1 MLVSP
6 NIYDLSKQT
15 NWRRLVV
22 KFKKLFISFILLYV
36 FASGCVK
43 KVPCYPPEHY
53 AADPGAPYTAEEVS
67 VLTSKGYN
75 LAGTLTLPT
84 MGTPPYPAVLLITG
98 SSPQERDHMQDR
110 RAPVSN
116 YRPFRQIA
124 DAISRKGIAVLRMD
138 DQGTGCSAGDQLEN
152 VTIQERAD
160 DGRAGIA
167 YLRRRKEIDGNRIGL
182 LGLSEGANIGPMIA
196 ASDPS
201 IRAVVMMAPTASNG
215 YKIEE
220 YQRRR
225 MIDERSDL
233 TAAQKKRALEK
244 SMRGL
249 DQALARG
256 EGSPW
261 FRSFL
266 EYMPLPTVKKVF
278 CPALILHGD
287 KDAHIPVEHSQL
299 LEKVMRSSGNND
311 VTLIIFRNHN
321 HLFLE
326 DPNGNISGYA
336 DLLLHTYQLSENV
349 LSTITDWLS
358 FQLLVK

>member
-1 MLVSP
+1 MPVFPKICDS
-6 NIYDLSKQT
+6 SK
-15 NWRRLVV
+15 NEFKEVV
-22 KFKKLFISFILLYV
+22 VTSKELFTVFILLFA
-36 FASGCVK
+36 FASGCGK
-43 KVPCYPPEHY
+43 KVPCYPPENY
-53 AADPGAPYTAEEVS
+53 APDPGAPYTAEEVRIQ
-67 VLTSKGYN
+67 TQKGYK
-75 LAGTLTLPT
+75 LAGTLTLPA
-84 MGTPPYPAVLLITG
+84 MGTPPFPAVLLITG
-98 SSPQERDHMQDR
+98 SSPQERDHLQDR
-110 RAPVSN
+110 RKPVSY

-138 DQGTGCSAGDQLEN
+138 DQGTACSEGDQLEN

-160 DGRAGIA
+160 DSRAGIA
-167 YLRRRKEIDGNRIGL
+167 YLRHRNEINGNRIGL

-201 IRAVVMMAPTASNG
+201 IRALVMMAPTASNG
-215 YKIEE
+215 YKIIE
-220 YQRRR
+220 YQRRLK
-225 MIDERSDL
+225 IDERSEL
-233 TAAQKKRALEK
+233 TAAQKKTALEK

-249 DQALARG
+249 DKALARG

-266 EYMPLPTVKKVF
+266 AYMPLPTAEKVS

-299 LEKVMRSSGNND
+299 LEKAMRSSGNDD

-326 DPNGNISGYA
+326 DPKGDISGYA
-336 DLLLHTYQLSENV
+336 DLLQHTNQLSENV
-349 LSTITDWLS
+349 LSTITDWLGFHLS
-358 FQLLVK
+358 VE

>member
-1 MLVSP
+1 VTS
-6 NIYDLSKQT
+6 
-15 NWRRLVV
+15 
-22 KFKKLFISFILLYV
+22 KKLFTVLILFFV
-36 FASGCVK
+36 FASGCAK

-53 AADPGAPYTAEEVS
+53 APDPSAPYTAEEVRIP
-67 VLTSKGYN
+67 TPKGYN
-75 LAGTLTLPT
+75 LAGTLTLPV
-84 MGTPPYPAVLLITG
+84 MGTPPFPAVLLITG
-98 SSPQERDHMQDR
+98 SSPQERNHLQDR
-110 RAPVSN
+110 RAPVSH

-124 DAISRKGIAVLRMD
+124 DAITRKGIAVLRMD
-138 DQGTGCSAGDQLEN
+138 DQGTGCSEGDQLEN

-160 DGRAGIA
+160 DSRASIA

-196 ASDPS
+196 ASDRS

-215 YKIEE
+215 YKIIK
-220 YQRRR
+220 YQRRLK
-225 MIDERSDL
+225 IDERSDL
-233 TAAQKKRALEK
+233 TEAQKKSALEK

-266 EYMPLPTVKKVF
+266 AYMPLPTAKNVS

-299 LEKVMRSSGNND
+299 LEKVMRSSGNDD
-311 VTLIIFRNHN
+311 VTLIIFKNHN

-326 DPNGNISGYA
+326 DPNGNISGYV
-336 DLLLHTYQLSENV
+336 DLLQHTNQLSENV

-358 FQLLVK
+358 FHLLVK

>member
-1 MLVSP
+1 MA
-6 NIYDLSKQT
+6 SKKVFT
-15 NWRRLVV
+15 V
-22 KFKKLFISFILLYV
+22 FILLFA
-36 FASGCVK
+36 FASGCAK
-43 KVPCYPPEHY
+43 QVPCYPPEHY
-53 AADPGAPYTAEEVS
+53 APNPGAPYTAEEVRI
-67 VLTSKGYN
+67 LTPKGYN

-84 MGTPPYPAVLLITG
+84 MGAPPYPAVLLITG
-98 SSPQERDHMQDR
+98 SHPQDRNHLQNR
-110 RAPVSN
+110 RAPVSY

-124 DAISRKGIAVLRMD
+124 DAISRKGIAVLSMD
-138 DQGTGCSAGDQLEN
+138 DQGTGCSEGDPLEN

-160 DGRAGIA
+160 DSRAGIA
-167 YLRRRKEIDGNRIGL
+167 YLRHRNEIEGSRIGL
-182 LGLSEGANIGPMIA
+182 LGLSEGANIAPMIA

-220 YQRRR
+220 YQRRL

-233 TAAQKKRALEK
+233 TNDEKERALEK

-249 DQALARG
+249 DDALIRG
-256 EGSPW
+256 EGGPW
-261 FRSFL
+261 FRSYL
-266 EYMPLPTVKKVF
+266 AYMPLPTAKKVS

-299 LEKVMRSSGNND
+299 LEKVMRSSGNDD
-311 VTLIIFRNHN
+311 VTLIIFNDHN

-336 DLLLHTYQLSENV
+336 DLLQHTNQLSENV
-349 LSTITDWLS
+349 LSTITDWLGFHLS
-358 FQLLVK
+358 VE

>member
-1 MLVSP
+1 VA
-6 NIYDLSKQT
+6 SKKIFT
-15 NWRRLVV
+15 V
-22 KFKKLFISFILLYV
+22 IILLFV
-36 FASGCVK
+36 FASGCAK
-43 KVPCYPPEHY
+43 KIPCYPPEHY
-53 AADPGAPYTAEEVS
+53 APDPGAPYTAEEVRIPT
-67 VLTSKGYN
+67 LKGYI

-98 SSPQERDHMQDR
+98 SSPQDRDHLQDR
-110 RAPVSN
+110 RAPVSY

-124 DAISRKGIAVLRMD
+124 DAISRKGVSVLRMD
-138 DQGTGCSAGDQLEN
+138 DQGAGCSKGDQLEN

-160 DGRAGIA
+160 DSRAGIA
-167 YLRRRKEIDGNRIGL
+167 YLRHRNVIDGNRIGL

-215 YKIEE
+215 YKIIE
-220 YQRRR
+220 YQRRLK
-225 MIDERSDL
+225 IDERSDL
-233 TAAQKKRALEK
+233 TTAQKKRALEK

-249 DQALARG
+249 DHALARG

-261 FRSFL
+261 LRSFL
-266 EYMPLPTVKKVF
+266 AYMPLPAARKVS

-299 LEKVMRSSGNND
+299 LEKVMQSSGNDD
-311 VTLIIFRNHN
+311 VTLIIFNNHN

-326 DPNGNISGYA
+326 DPKGNISGYA
-336 DLLLHTYQLSENV
+336 DLLQHTNQLSENV

-358 FQLLVK
+358 FHLLVK

>member
-1 MLVSP
+1 MA
-6 NIYDLSKQT
+6 SKK
-15 NWRRLVV
+15 V
-22 KFKKLFISFILLYV
+22 FIVFILLFA
-36 FASGCVK
+36 FASGCAK
-43 KVPCYPPEHY
+43 QVPCYPPEHY
-53 AADPGAPYTAEEVS
+53 APDPGAPYTAEEVRI
-67 VLTSKGYN
+67 LTPKGYN

-84 MGTPPYPAVLLITG
+84 MGAPPYPAVLLITG
-98 SSPQERDHMQDR
+98 SHPQDRDHLQNR
-110 RAPVSN
+110 RSPVSY

-124 DAISRKGIAVLRMD
+124 DAITRKGIAALRMD
-138 DQGTGCSAGDQLEN
+138 DQGAGCSEGDQLEN
-152 VTIQERAD
+152 VAIQERAD
-160 DGRAGIA
+160 DSHAGIA

-220 YQRRR
+220 YQRRLV
-225 MIDERSDL
+225 IDERSDL
-233 TAAQKKRALEK
+233 TDDEKERALEK

-249 DQALARG
+249 DDALNRG
-256 EGSPW
+256 EGGPW
-261 FRSFL
+261 FRSYL
-266 EYMPLPTVKKVF
+266 AYMPLPTAKKVA

-299 LEKVMRSSGNND
+299 LEKAMRSSGNND
-311 VTLIIFRNHN
+311 VSLIIAKNHN

-326 DPNGNISGYA
+326 DPKGNISGYA
-336 DLLLHTYQLSENV
+336 DLLQHTNQLSENV

-358 FQLLVK
+358 FHLLVK